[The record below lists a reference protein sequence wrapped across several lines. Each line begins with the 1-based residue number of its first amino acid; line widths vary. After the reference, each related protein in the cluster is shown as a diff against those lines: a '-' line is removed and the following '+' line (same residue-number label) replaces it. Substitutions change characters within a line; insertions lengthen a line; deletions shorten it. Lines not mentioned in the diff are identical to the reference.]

1 MLWLALHFP
10 YLPLEAL
17 PLRQSPSAVVARGRI
32 VVCDTAARAGGVVAG
47 QKLSTALGLQP
58 ALRVFERDPAREVA
72 ALDELACWAG
82 SLTPTVSQRPPAGL
96 LLEIGGCLRLF
107 GGVAVIVDKALA
119 ACAEQSWSVAWAV
132 APTPLGA
139 WWLALAGGGVVA
151 TDLPALD
158 NLLAGLDCHVPPL
171 PLEVARRL
179 ESYGLRR
186 LGEVMQQPA
195 AGLRQRLG
203 DAPLDDLLRARGEVH
218 DPQPVFVFPERF
230 SSALEL
236 PSRVE
241 HAEGLAFAGQR
252 LIVALCGWLQARQ
265 RLVRACSLHLGHDDG
280 TQSVL
285 VLRFGE
291 PCRDEARFL
300 RLLREHLARLTLA
313 GPVESLRLSADETVA
328 TGGESASLFATAV
341 AGEGAAACVERLRA
355 RLGEAAVQV
364 LASVAEH
371 RPECA
376 SRGQDPDFGQ
386 KSRLTAALPPAVS
399 TAPRPLWLLPAPQPL
414 SEYADGPHWH
424 GPLQLLTRGERIE
437 SGWWDDGEMRGDQH
451 AVLGGDAST
460 TQLNE
465 LPAVG
470 DIRRDYFIAR
480 NRQGQQAWIFR
491 DATGWFLHGLF
502 A

>member
-1 MLWLALHFP
+1 M
-10 YLPLEAL
+10 PLEAL
-17 PLRQSPSAVVARGRI
+17 PLRQSPSAVIARGRI
-32 VVCDTAARAGGVVAG
+32 VVCDTAARAGGVAAG
-47 QKLSTALGLQP
+47 QKLATALGLLP
-58 ALRVFERDPAREVA
+58 ALRVFERDPAREAA

-82 SLTPTVSQRPPAGL
+82 NFTPTVSLQPPAGL

-119 ACAEQSWSVAWAV
+119 GCAEQGWTPSWAV

-139 WWLALAGGGVVA
+139 WWLALAGGGVLA
-151 TDLPALD
+151 NDLPALD
-158 NLLAGLDCHVPPL
+158 SLLAGLDCRVPPW
-171 PLEVARRL
+171 PAEVAARL

-195 AGLRQRLG
+195 AGLRQRIG
-203 DAPLDDLLRARGEVH
+203 NGPLDELLRARGEVP
-218 DPQPVFVFPERF
+218 DPQRLFVFPERF
-230 SSALEL
+230 SSLLEL

-252 LIVALCGWLQARQ
+252 LIVSLCGWLQARQ
-265 RLVRACSLHLGHDDG
+265 LLARACTLHLGHDDG
-280 TQSVL
+280 TQSAL

-300 RLLREHLARLTLA
+300 RLLREHLGRLQLA
-313 GPVESLRLSADETVA
+313 APVESLRLTADETLLS
-328 TGGESASLFATAV
+328 GGGSESLFAEAA

-364 LASVAEH
+364 LAPVAEH

-376 SRGQDPDFGQ
+376 TRWEAPDFQRNSGF
-386 KSRLTAALPPAVS
+386 TAAAGGPADES
-399 TAPRPLWLLPAPQPL
+399 PAGAPQRPLWLLPSPQPL
-414 SEYADGPHWH
+414 SEHADGPHWH
-424 GPLQLLTRGERIE
+424 GPLELLTRGERIE
-437 SGWWDDGEMRGDQH
+437 SGWWDSGEMREIKSGESH
-451 AVLGGDAST
+451 GEICAET
-460 TQLNE
+460 
-465 LPAVG
+465 PATG
-470 DIRRDYFIAR
+470 DIRREYFIAR